1 MTDQQLRRKSQQ
13 ATMPSESADCD
24 SRGWRLIQT
33 RDFGL
38 LWWGQVTSQIGEGL
52 NKVALLWFVYE
63 LTGSALM
70 IATVG
75 LIQTVPPL
83 IFGPLIGVYLDRL
96 RKKPIMVWVDLIRTV
111 LTVLIPALYGL
122 GLLRLEGLFI
132 LIFLTSMVSTVFG
145 PALVSAVPLL
155 VRRGEL
161 VSANAL
167 IQSTNNIGTLLGPA
181 VSGILIALIGAQ
193 YVLYVN
199 AATFLISALCLM
211 PIRCQ
216 ETVPERQQQNADS
229 ATSVFRDLLVGFRF
243 VFGDRSTVLL
253 LVTITALYNL
263 GASAFVFVLPVYA
276 KELLHMGPIQLGWL
290 WSALGVGMLTASSW
304 LALRQSTDAQSR
316 MKILVSGTTMGGLA
330 TCTLGLLESPLLAAG
345 LVILVGAGAALL
357 NPVVFALLQEL
368 TPSHLMGRV
377 LTTFST
383 GSMAAAMVGMS
394 GFGWIAD
401 KIGPAESLV
410 GLGLVLLLTA
420 SVAMLSHARRLTR
433 RWRPPLNHHALLVPK
448 LAVVRRAPLQMSFQA
463 CSSAF
468 SLGWLVLLR
477 ASTRSSVGPSL

>member
-1 MTDQQLRRKSQQ
+1 MNNAEGVRVDMMRRK
-13 ATMPSESADCD
+13 PEHDVVPHESGDPE

-96 RKKPIMVWVDLIRTV
+96 RKKPIMVWVDLIRTG

-377 LTTFST
+377 LTTFIT

-420 SVAMLSHARRLTR
+420 SVAML
-433 RWRPPLNHHALLVPK
+433 
-448 LAVVRRAPLQMSFQA
+448 
-463 CSSAF
+463 F
-468 SLGWLVLLR
+468 SR
-477 ASTRSSVGPSL
+477 KAIDTSMAATA

>member
-1 MTDQQLRRKSQQ
+1 MDN
-13 ATMPSESADCD
+13 E
-24 SRGWRLIQT
+24 SRGWRLIKT

-63 LTGSALM
+63 LTGSAMM

-83 IFGPLIGVYLDRL
+83 LFGPLIGVYLDRL
-96 RKKPIMVWVDLIRTV
+96 RKKPVMIWVDLIRTG
-111 LTVLIPALYGL
+111 LTFLIPALYGL
-122 GLLRLEGLFI
+122 GHLSIEGLFV
-132 LIFLTSMVSTVFG
+132 LIFLQSMVSTVFG

-167 IQSTNNIGTLLGPA
+167 IQGTNNIGSLLGPA
-181 VSGILIALIGAQ
+181 VSGVLIALIGAQ
-193 YVLYVN
+193 HVLYVN
-199 AATFLISALCLM
+199 AATFFISALCLM
-211 PIRCQ
+211 PIRSN
-216 ETVPERQQQNADS
+216 EAIAEGAHVS
-229 ATSVFRDLLVGFRF
+229 AQPGSLLSDLSVGFRF
-243 VFGDRSTVLL
+243 VFGSRSTVFL
-253 LVTITALYNL
+253 LVVITALFNL

-276 KELLHMGPIQLGWL
+276 KELLQVGPVQLGWL
-290 WSALGVGMLTASSW
+290 WSALGLGMLAASSW
-304 LALRQSTDAQSR
+304 LAFRQKNDVRSR
-316 MKILVSGTTMGGLA
+316 MQILVSGTTVGGLA
-330 TCTLGLLESPLLAAG
+330 TCTLAVLESPLLAAG
-345 LVILVGAGAALL
+345 FVILVGAGAAVL
-357 NPVVFALLQEL
+357 NPVVWALLQEV

-401 KIGPAESLV
+401 AIGPAQSLV

-420 SVAMLSHARRLTR
+420 FVATQISRHATNTQQG
-433 RWRPPLNHHALLVPK
+433 PTMQ
-448 LAVVRRAPLQMSFQA
+448 LA
-463 CSSAF
+463 
-468 SLGWLVLLR
+468 G
-477 ASTRSSVGPSL
+477 T

>member
-1 MTDQQLRRKSQQ
+1 MNMMRRKPEHDVV
-13 ATMPSESADCD
+13 PSESADPE

-199 AATFLISALCLM
+199 AATFFISALCLM

-420 SVAMLSHARRLTR
+420 SVAML
-433 RWRPPLNHHALLVPK
+433 
-448 LAVVRRAPLQMSFQA
+448 
-463 CSSAF
+463 F
-468 SLGWLVLLR
+468 SR
-477 ASTRSSVGPSL
+477 KAIDTSMAATA

>member
-1 MTDQQLRRKSQQ
+1 MNN
-13 ATMPSESADCD
+13 E
-24 SRGWRLIQT
+24 SRGWRLIKT

-63 LTGSALM
+63 LTGSAMM

-83 IFGPLIGVYLDRL
+83 LFGPLIGVYLDRL
-96 RKKPIMVWVDLIRTV
+96 RKKPVMIWVDLIRTG
-111 LTVLIPALYGL
+111 LTFLIPALYGL
-122 GLLRLEGLFI
+122 GHLSIEGLFV
-132 LIFLTSMVSTVFG
+132 LIFLQSMVSTVFG

-167 IQSTNNIGTLLGPA
+167 IQGTNNIGSLLGPA
-181 VSGILIALIGAQ
+181 VSGVLIALIGAQ
-193 YVLYVN
+193 HVLYVN
-199 AATFLISALCLM
+199 AATFFISALCLM
-211 PIRCQ
+211 PIRSN
-216 ETVPERQQQNADS
+216 EAIAEGAHVS
-229 ATSVFRDLLVGFRF
+229 AQPGSLLSDLSVGFRF
-243 VFGDRSTVLL
+243 VFGNRSTVFL
-253 LVTITALYNL
+253 LVVITALFNL

-276 KELLHMGPIQLGWL
+276 KELLQVGPVQLGWL
-290 WSALGVGMLTASSW
+290 WSALGAGMLAASSW
-304 LALRQSTDAQSR
+304 LAFRQKNDVRSR
-316 MKILVSGTTMGGLA
+316 MQILVSGTTVGGLA
-330 TCTLGLLESPLLAAG
+330 TCTLAVLESPLLAAG
-345 LVILVGAGAALL
+345 FVILVGAGAAVL
-357 NPVVFALLQEL
+357 NPVVWALLQEV

-401 KIGPAESLV
+401 AIGPAQSLV

-420 SVAMLSHARRLTR
+420 FVATQISRHATNTQQG
-433 RWRPPLNHHALLVPK
+433 PTMQ
-448 LAVVRRAPLQMSFQA
+448 LA
-463 CSSAF
+463 
-468 SLGWLVLLR
+468 G
-477 ASTRSSVGPSL
+477 T

>member
-1 MTDQQLRRKSQQ
+1 MDR
-13 ATMPSESADCD
+13 E

-63 LTGSALM
+63 LTGSAMM

-83 IFGPLIGVYLDRL
+83 LFGPIIGVYLDRL
-96 RKKPIMVWVDLIRTV
+96 RKKPVMVWIDLIRTA
-111 LTVLIPALYGL
+111 LTLLIPALYGL
-122 GLLRLEGLFI
+122 GHLSLEGLFV

-155 VRRGEL
+155 VRRNEL

-167 IQSTNNIGTLLGPA
+167 IQGTNNIGSLLGPA
-181 VSGILIALIGAQ
+181 MSGILIALIGAQ
-193 YVLYVN
+193 HVLYVN
-199 AATFLISALCLM
+199 AATFFISALCLM
-211 PIRCQ
+211 PIRSN
-216 ETVPERQQQNADS
+216 ERIAERPDAS
-229 ATSVFRDLLVGFRF
+229 AEAGSLVRDLSVGFRF
-243 VFGDRSTVLL
+243 VFGGRSTVFL
-253 LVTITALYNL
+253 LVVITALFNL

-276 KELLHMGPIQLGWL
+276 TEALQVGPVQLGWL
-290 WSALGVGMLTASSW
+290 WSALGAGMLGASSW
-304 LALRQSTDAQSR
+304 LALRQKNDVRSR
-316 MKILVSGTTMGGLA
+316 LQILVSGTTVGGLA
-330 TCTLGLLESPLLAAG
+330 TCTLAALESPLVAAG
-345 LVILVGAGAALL
+345 FVILVGAGAAVL
-357 NPVVFALLQEL
+357 NPVVWALLQEV

-401 KIGPAESLV
+401 TIGPAQSLV

-420 SVAMLSHARRLTR
+420 WVATLFSRQAQATD
-433 RWRPPLNHHALLVPK
+433 
-448 LAVVRRAPLQMSFQA
+448 LANLQPA
-463 CSSAF
+463 AVSA
-468 SLGWLVLLR
+468 
-477 ASTRSSVGPSL
+477 